1 MKTQTLHYDLYQM
14 DENNHWQ
21 RIYRNLDFLTA
32 KHNLC
37 IELAE
42 PTQKD
47 KWKVREV
54 VTTTQERE
62 FNPYVFLVFNK

>member
-1 MKTQTLHYDLYQM
+1 MKTQTLHYDLYQL

-21 RIYRNLDFLTA
+21 RIYCNLDLLTA
-32 KHNLC
+32 KYNLL

-47 KWKVREV
+47 KWRVREV

-62 FNPYVFLVFNK
+62 FNSCVFLAFSK